1 MRAFY
6 EGRLKQM
13 ETVLQ
18 ERESE
23 REQLAE
29 ALSHAITSDQSNKKD
44 LEDKLRRKDE
54 HIASLK
60 TKRKQLSLLS
70 VVIVFNKLTMSD

>member
-1 MRAFY
+1 
-6 EGRLKQM
+6 M

-29 ALSHAITSDQSNKKD
+29 ALSHAITSDQSNRTD

-60 TKRKQLSLLS
+60 TKQKQLR
-70 VVIVFNKLTMSD
+70 NLTAVSSRNDAEIMPK